1 MSVKKATFH
10 ESDSYNLFI
19 YLQNQEMFN
28 VLLSMG
34 LQNLKT
40 IYKRLLYFENWT
52 VSGSV
57 LKMFKWSAFI
67 TKCDWTFPHAVQRD
81 YSEMLIFQN
90 RNKENEL
97 QSQFLKNSTL
107 NMLLCS
113 AGLSLYISSC
123 SQNIH

>member
-57 LKMFKWSAFI
+57 LKMFK
-67 TKCDWTFPHAVQRD
+67 
-81 YSEMLIFQN
+81 
-90 RNKENEL
+90 
-97 QSQFLKNSTL
+97 
-107 NMLLCS
+107 
-113 AGLSLYISSC
+113 
-123 SQNIH
+123 